1 MATTVSGKGADI
13 RLAII
18 AGTSV
23 TISLGAFAAG
33 ITGNLPPGVS
43 TIVVLAG
50 VSIGLRVAWSYAAA
64 SASSPSRAGTM
75 LMISNAGL
83 AISAVALLA
92 ALPRLTQSAGV
103 RTFLIDL
110 LAQLWTIAVLT
121 VVAGPVRTLGWR
133 AFAGTALTGFL
144 AITGLARFVGRPL
157 IENLG
162 ASNLFAV
169 AVWVP
174 VTEELVKLIPVAIVL
189 ALALRRTDARPS
201 ALDVMLVGAW
211 TGAGFA
217 VYENAALGRG
227 SFSLWTNPA
236 LSLVVPSTGKG
247 TAFGW
252 PVMQTGHLV
261 HTALIALAVA
271 FAVLYGR
278 RIRRAW
284 IASAVAIGAV
294 LLEHCSQNAMAAG
307 DLNEVIAKAT
317 LVLTLGGWLSSTLL
331 VAGVAYV
338 MAFEWRIVG
347 GAFRPA
353 DWFRLQPAEALRRSA
368 LLARAQSGGTA

>member
-1 MATTVSGKGADI
+1 MATSVSGKGADI
-13 RLAII
+13 RLAVI

-23 TISLGAFAAG
+23 AISLAAFAAG
-33 ITGNLPPGVS
+33 LTGTLPSGVS
-43 TIVVLAG
+43 TVVVLVG

-64 SASSPSRAGTM
+64 SASSPSRGATT
-75 LMISNAGL
+75 LMISNVGL

-92 ALPRLTQSAGV
+92 ALPRLTQAAGAQ
-103 RTFLIDL
+103 TFLIDL
-110 LAQLWTIAVLT
+110 LAQLWTILVLML
-121 VVAGPVRTLGWR
+121 VAGPVRTLGWR
-133 AFAGTALTGFL
+133 AFAGVALTGFL
-144 AITGLARFVGRPL
+144 AITGLARFVGRPV

-174 VTEELVKLIPVAIVL
+174 LTEELVKLIPVAIVL

-201 ALDVMLVGAW
+201 ALDVMLIGAW

-236 LSLVVPSTGKG
+236 LSLLVPSAGKG
-247 TAFGW
+247 MAFWW
-252 PVMQTGHLV
+252 PVVQTGHLV

-271 FAVLYGR
+271 FAVLYHR
-278 RIRRAW
+278 RIRGAW
-284 IASAVAIGAV
+284 IAAVVAIGAV

-317 LVLTLGGWLSSTLL
+317 LVLTLGGWLSSSLL
-331 VAGVAYV
+331 VVGVVYV

-353 DWFRLQPAEALRRSA
+353 SWFRLQPAEALRRAA
-368 LLARAQSGGTA
+368 LLARAQIGGAA

>member
-1 MATTVSGKGADI
+1 MATSVSGKGADL
-13 RLAII
+13 RLAVI

-23 TISLGAFAAG
+23 FVSVAAFAAG
-33 ITGNLPPGVS
+33 LTGNLPPGVS
-43 TIVVLAG
+43 TIVVLVG
-50 VSIGLRVAWSYAAA
+50 VSIGLRVAWSYAAT
-64 SASSPSRAGTM
+64 SASSPSRAATT
-75 LMISNAGL
+75 LMISNVGL

-92 ALPRLTQSAGV
+92 WLPRLTQSAGV
-103 RTFLIDL
+103 QTFLIDL

-133 AFAGTALTGFL
+133 AFAGVALTGFL

-201 ALDVMLVGAW
+201 ALDVMLLGAW

-217 VYENAALGRG
+217 AYENAALGRG

-261 HTALIALAVA
+261 HTTLIALAVA
-271 FAVLYGR
+271 FAVFYGR
-278 RIRRAW
+278 RTRRAW
-284 IASAVAIGAV
+284 IAAAVAIGAV

-317 LVLTLGGWLSSTLL
+317 LVLTLGGWLTSMLL

-338 MAFEWRIVG
+338 TAFEWRIVG
-347 GAFRPA
+347 GAFRPV
-353 DWFRLQPAEALRRSA
+353 DWVRLQPAEAFRRSE
-368 LLARAQSGGTA
+368 LLARAQSGKA

>member
-13 RLAII
+13 RLAVI

-23 TISLGAFAAG
+23 FISLGAFAAG
-33 ITGNLPPGVS
+33 ITGNLPLGVS
-43 TIVVLAG
+43 TVVVLVG
-50 VSIGLRVAWSYAAA
+50 VSIGLRVAWSYAAT
-64 SASSPSRAGTM
+64 SASSPSRAGTT
-75 LMISNAGL
+75 LMISNVGL

-103 RTFLIDL
+103 QTFLVDL

-133 AFAGTALTGFL
+133 AFAGVALTGFL

-169 AVWVP
+169 ALWVP

-236 LSLVVPSTGKG
+236 LSLLVPSAGKG
-247 TAFGW
+247 TAFWW
-252 PVMQTGHLV
+252 PVVQTGHLV
-261 HTALIALAVA
+261 HTALIALAAA

-284 IASAVAIGAV
+284 IAAAVAIGAV

-307 DLNEVIAKAT
+307 DLNETIAKAT

-331 VAGVAYV
+331 VAGVAYL

-347 GAFRPA
+347 GAFRPV

-368 LLARAQSGGTA
+368 LLARVQSGGAA

>member
-1 MATTVSGKGADI
+1 V
-13 RLAII
+13 
-18 AGTSV
+18 
-23 TISLGAFAAG
+23 
-33 ITGNLPPGVS
+33 
-43 TIVVLAG
+43 
-50 VSIGLRVAWSYAAA
+50 
-64 SASSPSRAGTM
+64 
-75 LMISNAGL
+75 
-83 AISAVALLA
+83 
-92 ALPRLTQSAGV
+92 Q
-103 RTFLIDL
+103 TFLIDL

-133 AFAGTALTGFL
+133 AFAGVALTGFL

-174 VTEELVKLIPVAIVL
+174 VTEELVKLIPVGIVL

-201 ALDVMLVGAW
+201 ALDAMLLGAW

-227 SFSLWTNPA
+227 SFSLWTNPV

-284 IASAVAIGAV
+284 IAAAVAIGAV

-307 DLNEVIAKAT
+307 DLNEIVAKAT
-317 LVLTLGGWLSSTLL
+317 LVLTLGGWLTSTLL

-347 GAFRPA
+347 GAFRPV
-353 DWFRLQPAEALRRSA
+353 DWFRLQPAEALRRAA
-368 LLARAQSGGTA
+368 LLARAQSGGAA

>member
-1 MATTVSGKGADI
+1 MATSVSGKGAGL
-13 RLAII
+13 RLAVI

-23 TISLGAFAAG
+23 FVSVAALAAG
-33 ITGNLPPGVS
+33 LTGNLPPGVS
-43 TIVVLAG
+43 TIVVLVG
-50 VSIGLRVAWSYAAA
+50 VSIGLRVAWSYAAT
-64 SASSPSRAGTM
+64 SASSPSRAATT
-75 LMISNAGL
+75 LMISNGGL

-92 ALPRLTQSAGV
+92 SLPRLTQSAGV
-103 RTFLIDL
+103 QTFLIDL

-133 AFAGTALTGFL
+133 AFAGVALTGFL

-201 ALDVMLVGAW
+201 ALDVMLLGAW

-217 VYENAALGRG
+217 AYENAALGRG
-227 SFSLWTNPA
+227 SFSLLTNPA

-261 HTALIALAVA
+261 HTTLIALAVA
-271 FAVLYGR
+271 FAVFYGR
-278 RIRRAW
+278 RTRRAW
-284 IASAVAIGAV
+284 IAAAVAIGAV

-317 LVLTLGGWLSSTLL
+317 LVLTLGGWLTSMLL

-338 MAFEWRIVG
+338 TAFEWRIVG
-347 GAFRPA
+347 GAFRPV
-353 DWFRLQPAEALRRSA
+353 DWVRLQPAEAFRRSE
-368 LLARAQSGGTA
+368 LLARAQSGKA

>member
-23 TISLGAFAAG
+23 AISLAAFAAG
-33 ITGNLPPGVS
+33 LTGNLPSGIS
-43 TIVVLAG
+43 TVVVLVG

-64 SASSPSRAGTM
+64 SASSPSRAGTT

-121 VVAGPVRTLGWR
+121 VVAGSARTLGWR
-133 AFAGTALTGFL
+133 AFAGVALTGFL

-189 ALALRRTDARPS
+189 ALALRRSDARPS
-201 ALDVMLVGAW
+201 ALDVMLLGAW

-227 SFSLWTNPA
+227 GFSLWTNPA
-236 LSLVVPSTGKG
+236 LSLLVPSAGKG
-247 TAFGW
+247 TAFWW
-252 PVMQTGHLV
+252 PVVQTGHLM

-284 IASAVAIGAV
+284 IAAAVAIGAV
-294 LLEHCSQNAMAAG
+294 LLEHCSQNAMATG
-307 DLNEVIAKAT
+307 DLNETVAKAT
-317 LVLTLGGWLSSTLL
+317 LVLSLGGWLSSTLL

-338 MAFEWRIVG
+338 AAFEWRIIG
-347 GAFRPA
+347 GAFRPV

-368 LLARAQSGGTA
+368 LLARAQRGGAA

>member
-13 RLAII
+13 RLAVI

-23 TISLGAFAAG
+23 FISLGAFAAG
-33 ITGNLPPGVS
+33 ITGNLPLGVS
-43 TIVVLAG
+43 TVVVLVG
-50 VSIGLRVAWSYAAA
+50 VSIGLRVAWSYAAT
-64 SASSPSRAGTM
+64 SASSPSRAGTT
-75 LMISNAGL
+75 LMISNVGL

-103 RTFLIDL
+103 QTFLVDL

-133 AFAGTALTGFL
+133 AFAGVALTGFL

-169 AVWVP
+169 ALWVP

-236 LSLVVPSTGKG
+236 LSLLVPSAGKG
-247 TAFGW
+247 TAFWW
-252 PVMQTGHLV
+252 PVVQTGHLV
-261 HTALIALAVA
+261 HTALIALAAA

-284 IASAVAIGAV
+284 IAAAVAIGAV

-307 DLNEVIAKAT
+307 DLNEIIAKAT

-331 VAGVAYV
+331 VAGVAYL

-347 GAFRPA
+347 GAFRPV

-368 LLARAQSGGTA
+368 LLARVQSGGAA

>member
-1 MATTVSGKGADI
+1 MATSVSGKGAGL
-13 RLAII
+13 RLAVI

-23 TISLGAFAAG
+23 FVSVAALAAG
-33 ITGNLPPGVS
+33 LTGNLPPGVS
-43 TIVVLAG
+43 TIVVLVG
-50 VSIGLRVAWSYAAA
+50 VSIGLRVAWSYAAT
-64 SASSPSRAGTM
+64 SASSPSRAATT
-75 LMISNAGL
+75 LMISNGGL

-92 ALPRLTQSAGV
+92 SLPRLTQSAGV
-103 RTFLIDL
+103 QTFLIDL

-133 AFAGTALTGFL
+133 AFAGVALTGFL

-174 VTEELVKLIPVAIVL
+174 VTEELVKLIPVGIVL

-201 ALDVMLVGAW
+201 ALDAMLLGAW

-227 SFSLWTNPA
+227 SFSLWTNPV

-284 IASAVAIGAV
+284 IAAAVAIGAV

-307 DLNEVIAKAT
+307 DLNEIVAKAT
-317 LVLTLGGWLSSTLL
+317 LVLTLGGWLTSTLL

-347 GAFRPA
+347 GAFRPV
-353 DWFRLQPAEALRRSA
+353 DWFRLQPAEALRRAA
-368 LLARAQSGGTA
+368 LLARAQSGGAA

>member
-1 MATTVSGKGADI
+1 MATSVSGKGADL
-13 RLAII
+13 RLAVI

-23 TISLGAFAAG
+23 FVSVAAFAAG
-33 ITGNLPPGVS
+33 LTGNLPPGVS
-43 TIVVLAG
+43 TIVVLVG
-50 VSIGLRVAWSYAAA
+50 VSIGLRVAWSYAAT
-64 SASSPSRAGTM
+64 SASSPSRAATT
-75 LMISNAGL
+75 LMISNVSL

-92 ALPRLTQSAGV
+92 WLPRLTQSAGV
-103 RTFLIDL
+103 QTFLIDL

-133 AFAGTALTGFL
+133 AFAGVALTGFL

-201 ALDVMLVGAW
+201 ALDVMLLGAW

-217 VYENAALGRG
+217 AYENAALGRG
-227 SFSLWTNPA
+227 SFSLLTNPA

-261 HTALIALAVA
+261 HTTLIALAVA
-271 FAVLYGR
+271 FAVFYGR
-278 RIRRAW
+278 RTRRAW
-284 IASAVAIGAV
+284 IAAAVAIGAV

-317 LVLTLGGWLSSTLL
+317 LVLTLGGWLTSMLL

-338 MAFEWRIVG
+338 TAFEWRIVG
-347 GAFRPA
+347 GAFRPV
-353 DWFRLQPAEALRRSA
+353 DWVRLQPAEAFRRSE
-368 LLARAQSGGTA
+368 LLARAQSGKA

>member
-1 MATTVSGKGADI
+1 MATTVSGKGADL
-13 RLAII
+13 RLAAI
-18 AGTSV
+18 AGISV
-23 TISLGAFAAG
+23 LISLAAFAAG
-33 ITGNLPPGVS
+33 LTRNLPAGVS
-43 TIVVLAG
+43 TIVVLVG
-50 VSIGLRVAWSYAAA
+50 VSIGLRVAWSYAAT
-64 SASSPSRAGTM
+64 SASSASRAATT
-75 LMISNAGL
+75 LMISNVGL

-92 ALPRLTQSAGV
+92 TLPRLTQAAGV

-133 AFAGTALTGFL
+133 AFAGVALTGFL

-174 VTEELVKLIPVAIVL
+174 VTEEVVKLIPVAVVL

-236 LSLVVPSTGKG
+236 LSLLVPSAGKG
-247 TAFGW
+247 TAFW
-252 PVMQTGHLV
+252 WSVVQTGHLV

-284 IASAVAIGAV
+284 IAAAVAIGAV

-307 DLNEVIAKAT
+307 DLNDVVAKAA
-317 LVLTLGGWLSSTLL
+317 LVLSLGGWLSSTLL

-347 GAFRPA
+347 GVFRPA
-353 DWFRLQPAEALRRSA
+353 TWFRLQPAEALRRSA
-368 LLARAQSGGTA
+368 LLARAQIGGAA